1 MPAKPGDNSAAV
13 AAQFGISLK
22 ALRLY
27 EQLGM
32 LKAPRTAAGWR
43 VFGAAETERLH
54 AILSLK
60 QLGLPLARI
69 AELLRSGKSDIDV
82 LLSVQETM
90 LLQSRAE
97 TDHALKLIAIARERV
112 KGKEV
117 LGGEELA
124 ALVRR
129 ISVTVVRWTP
139 ELDELAEKVFTP
151 EQRAQMR
158 RLELDPAAAAQMSE
172 AWEAIMADIDRI
184 VPRGDPECED
194 ALTLGRQMVTL
205 FRDKSGDKDT
215 WNAHARFWQEAAR
228 DPTTADQLQAG
239 SARYAFVAQ
248 VLTALGR
255 RGEIE
260 F

>member
-1 MPAKPGDNSAAV
+1 MPARPGDNSAAV

-43 VFGAAETERLH
+43 VFGAAEIERLH

-69 AELLRSGKSDIDV
+69 AELLRSGQSDIDV

-97 TDHALKLIAIARERV
+97 TDHALKLIGIARARL
-112 KGKEV
+112 KGQEI
-117 LGGEELA
+117 LAGEELA

-129 ISVTVVRWTP
+129 ISATVVRWTP
-139 ELDELAEKVFTP
+139 ELDELAQKIFTP

-158 RLELDPAAAAQMSE
+158 RQEQDPDAAAQMSE
-172 AWEAIMADIDRI
+172 AWEVLMADIDRL
-184 VPRGDPECED
+184 VPHADPQGED
-194 ALTLGRQMVTL
+194 ALALGRRMVTL
-205 FRDKSGDKDT
+205 FRGKSGDKET
-215 WNAHARFWQEAAR
+215 WNAHARFWQEATS
-228 DPTTADQLQAG
+228 DPTTAGQLQAG
-239 SARYAFVAQ
+239 SARYAFVAK
-248 VLTALGR
+248 VLTALGA
-255 RGEIE
+255 RGEVK